1 MMNDSVKPPDGASF
15 PIMEDHARTCP
26 GQLEIPT
33 PREQK
38 ALAAMRAI
46 KEQVKPLKER
56 LASLEDSGRDE
67 GGGEAFRVKTELAR
81 LKEDWDRWEAEQKA
95 AAKERMIILGH
106 EEPE

>member
-1 MMNDSVKPPDGASF
+1 MNESDPPLDPSLF
-15 PIMEDHARTCP
+15 PMTEDAGRTCP

-56 LASLEDSGRDE
+56 LAALENAGQGS
-67 GGGEAFRVKTELAR
+67 GGEALHVKEELAR
-81 LKEDWDRWEAEQKA
+81 LKEEWDSWETERKA

>member
-1 MMNDSVKPPDGASF
+1 MTKSETISNDALF
-15 PIMEDHARTCP
+15 PMMEDPGPTCA

-38 ALAAMRAI
+38 ALAAMRAV

-56 LASLEDSGRDE
+56 LAALEKAGQGS
-67 GGGEAFRVKTELAR
+67 GGEAMTVREELAR
-81 LKEDWDRWEAEQKA
+81 LKKDWDAWETERKA

-106 EEPE
+106 EAPD

>member
-1 MMNDSVKPPDGASF
+1 MNESVKPSDSALF
-15 PIMEDHARTCP
+15 PMMEGGNRSCP

-56 LASLEDSGRDE
+56 LASLKDSDQD
-67 GGGEAFRVKTELAR
+67 GGGDEAVRVKTELAR
-81 LKEDWDRWEAEQKA
+81 LKEGWNLWEAERKA